1 MPDPHQRERRAI
13 WTWAV
18 PTLLAAVLLYFSLRG
33 IDWGQVWQHIAHA
46 QWRWLAA
53 AALVTSTSSL
63 LRALRWRVL
72 LNAEASLDVLTVFWA
87 TMAGNLGN
95 AFLPAR
101 GGELVRTFIISS
113 QSLLTRTYVLTTALS
128 QLMMDAIALVLWSG
142 VLLLRIH
149 PKPALLDHLSQALVV
164 GAAGGLLAVII
175 LPHTDR
181 LCEVVIRRLPL
192 PPGLRDKLLGLAEQ
206 ILLGLKAFHS
216 VPRFLTFAAY
226 TALIWSLDAWTVVL
240 AARALDLDFAFAV
253 GALLICGLGLGS
265 AVPSAPGALGISQFV
280 AVSVLVPF
288 GVSKDGAIALSLV
301 QLALAYAIWL
311 AFGLPGLYRFKGWRS
326 AIAETPAKQAHSA

>member
-1 MPDPHQRERRAI
+1 MPDPHQPERRAI
-13 WTWAV
+13 WTWVV
-18 PTLLAAVLLYFSLRG
+18 PTLLAAVLLYYSLRG

-53 AALVTSTSSL
+53 AVAVISTSSL

-72 LNAEASLDVLTVFWA
+72 LNAEANLDALTVFWA

-113 QSLLTRTYVLTTALS
+113 RSSLTRTYVLTTALS

-142 VLLLRIH
+142 VLLLRVH

-164 GAAGGLLAVII
+164 GAVGGLLAVII
-175 LPHTDR
+175 LPHTDHF
-181 LCEVVIRRLPL
+181 CEQVIRRLPL
-192 PPGLRDKLLGLAEQ
+192 PVNFRDKLLALAEQ
-206 ILLGLKAFHS
+206 FLLGLKAFHS
-216 VPRFLTFAAY
+216 VSRFLIFVAY
-226 TALIWSLDAWTVVL
+226 TVVIWSLDAWTIVV
-240 AARALDLDFAFAV
+240 AARALDLDLAFTVA
-253 GALLICGLGLGS
+253 ALLVCGLGLGS

-301 QLALAYAIWL
+301 QLALAYVVWL

-326 AIAETPAKQAHSA
+326 AIAEVPAKQVRTA